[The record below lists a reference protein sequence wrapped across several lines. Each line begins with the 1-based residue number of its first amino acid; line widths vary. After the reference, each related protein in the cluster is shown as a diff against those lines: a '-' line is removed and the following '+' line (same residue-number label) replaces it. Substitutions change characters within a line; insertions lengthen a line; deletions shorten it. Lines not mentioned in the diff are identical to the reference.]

1 MRDHNTLGPWVR
13 RFLLEHLI
21 AERNLARNTQLSYR
35 DTLTLLLP
43 FLSRHAAVPIERLA
57 VHDLSA
63 DRVRVFLDHIES
75 ERGCGVVTRNQR
87 LGAIHSL
94 ARFVGMRSPEHL
106 AWCSQVRSVPFKK
119 AAKTV
124 IGYLDK
130 PEVEALLHAPDR
142 RTSLGSRDHAL
153 MLFLY
158 NSGARADEAASL
170 RVSNLQLG
178 TSPSVRILGKGN
190 KWRVCPL
197 WPATAAALRPL
208 LVSKGPDDQVFRGR
222 TGEPMTRFGVHRIVK
237 AYASAA
243 ARQVASMKG
252 KRISPH
258 TIRHTT
264 AVHLL
269 RAGVDINTIRAWL
282 GHVSLDTTQVYAEV
296 DLDMKAKALA
306 SVDITDLPAAARAR
320 SPEMSATTMN
330 FMKQL

>member
-1 MRDHNTLGPWVR
+1 MRDHSLLGPWVR
-13 RFLLEHLI
+13 RFLLEYLV
-21 AERNLARNTQLSYR
+21 AERNLARNTQVSYR
-35 DTLTLLLP
+35 DTLILLLP
-43 FLSRHAAVPIERLA
+43 FVSSQVAVPIDRLA
-57 VHDLSA
+57 VHDVSA
-63 DRVRVFLDHIES
+63 DRVRAFLDYIER
-75 ERGCGVVTRNQR
+75 ERGCSGVTRNQR
-87 LGAIHSL
+87 LATIHSL

-106 AWCSQVRSVPFKK
+106 DWCSQLRSVPFKK
-119 AAKTV
+119 VAKTV

-130 PEVEALLHAPDR
+130 PEVEALLRAPNR

-153 MLFLY
+153 LLFLY

-197 WPATAAALRPL
+197 WPVTVATLRPL
-208 LVSKGPDDQVFRGR
+208 VAEKGADEHVFLGR
-222 TGEPMTRFGVHRIVK
+222 TREPITRFGVHRIVK
-237 AYASAA
+237 TYATE
-243 ARQVASMKG
+243 VAKSVDSMQG

-258 TIRHTT
+258 TMRHTT

-282 GHVSLDTTQVYAEV
+282 GHVSLSTTHVYAEV

-306 SVDITDLPAAARAR
+306 SVDITDLPAGARTR
-320 SPEMSATTMN
+320 SSRESAKFMN

>member
-1 MRDHNTLGPWVR
+1 MRDHSLLGPWVR
-13 RFLLEHLI
+13 RFLLEYLV
-21 AERNLARNTQLSYR
+21 AERNLARNTQVSYR

-43 FLSRHAAVPIERLA
+43 FVSRQTAIPIERLT
-57 VHDLSA
+57 VQDVSP
-63 DRVRVFLDHIES
+63 DRVRAFLEHIER

-94 ARFVGMRSPEHL
+94 ARFVGTRSPEHL
-106 AWCSQVRSVPFKK
+106 DWCSQVRSVPFKK

-130 PEVEALLHAPDR
+130 PEMEALLCAPDR
-142 RTSLGSRDHAL
+142 RTSLGLRDHAL
-153 MLFLY
+153 LLFLY

-197 WPATAAALRPL
+197 WPVTAATLRPF
-208 LVSKGPDDQVFRGR
+208 VAGKGADDQVFRGR

-237 AYASAA
+237 TTAMAA
-243 ARQVASMKG
+243 GKRVESMQE

-258 TIRHTT
+258 TLRHTT

-296 DLDMKAKALA
+296 DLEMKAKALA
-306 SVDITDLPAAARAR
+306 SVDITDLPTARAI
-320 SPEMSATTMN
+320 SPGKSATIMN